1 MKTCNDRHGAVI
13 LGLLS
18 FKLSAERIGLLMM
31 VVVMVVVM
39 VTAQISSVSKIGSI
53 IDALPQ
59 GDLNTLV
66 ISSFTATSGLCWCF
80 GGCWELLGAF

>member
-1 MKTCNDRHGAVI
+1 MVMVMAVVMMI
-13 LGLLS
+13 V
-18 FKLSAERIGLLMM
+18 IMM
-31 VVVMVVVM
+31 VMVM

-59 GDLNTLV
+59 GDLNTHV

>member
-1 MKTCNDRHGAVI
+1 MIVI
-13 LGLLS
+13 V
-18 FKLSAERIGLLMM
+18 M
-31 VVVMVVVM
+31 VMVMVVVVM

>member
-1 MKTCNDRHGAVI
+1 MTIIMTAAAVAMEMAMMI
-13 LGLLS
+13 LVVVVVM
-18 FKLSAERIGLLMM
+18 MM
-31 VVVMVVVM
+31 VVVMVM

>member
-1 MKTCNDRHGAVI
+1 MVMVVVMVVVMMMVVVVVMMMVVVVMM
-13 LGLLS
+13 
-18 FKLSAERIGLLMM
+18 MM

>member
-1 MKTCNDRHGAVI
+1 MVVMVVVMVVVVMM
-13 LGLLS
+13 
-18 FKLSAERIGLLMM
+18 MM

>member
-1 MKTCNDRHGAVI
+1 MVMVMAVVM
-13 LGLLS
+13 
-18 FKLSAERIGLLMM
+18 MM
-31 VVVMVVVM
+31 VIMMVMVM

-66 ISSFTATSGLCWCF
+66 ISSFTATSGFVGVF
-80 GGCWELLGAF
+80 GVVRNFWGRFGETLNRGE

>member
-1 MKTCNDRHGAVI
+1 M
-13 LGLLS
+13 
-18 FKLSAERIGLLMM
+18 
-31 VVVMVVVM
+31 VM

-66 ISSFTATSGLCWCF
+66 ISSFTATSGFVGVF
-80 GGCWELLGAF
+80 GVVRNFWGRFGETLNRGE